1 MPQPPSR
8 PGDPRRQASPPA
20 PPASVP
26 PPAPPA
32 AAAPPPMGAPPAPPV
47 SSAPAASPPQPPA
60 ATAEPPA
67 ASPPEPPAETV
78 APETFNDTQDVATR
92 PCWSC
97 GGQLEFHI
105 ESQQLQ
111 CPQCGY
117 SEAIVHDPNAAVVEQ
132 VYNPHALQAFAG
144 SEMTHAEG
152 EKEIVCQNC
161 GGHTTF
167 VGTMTSTRCPYCATP
182 IQRTDVHEAPD
193 RLRVDAVLPFAIT
206 DDQAS
211 AALENWISKRWF
223 APTEFKK
230 YSTAG
235 SFESVYASYFTYDA
249 SAMTDYRGER
259 GETRTR
265 TVGHGE
271 NRRTETYTEWY
282 HASGRV
288 WNEFDDV
295 TILANTGFTEKYVNK
310 LDPWPAHQIQP
321 YHSDYIAGHLC
332 RTYDRDI
339 QQCFVDARR
348 IMDQTIDQSIR
359 HDIGGSDQRIHDRQT
374 QLSNVTYKHVLL
386 PIWLLTVIYEGQP
399 WQVFI
404 NGATGEIHGERPWSK
419 VKIAATIALVVT
431 IIVVLLVLRS
441 LAG

>member
-1 MPQPPSR
+1 MAAPS
-8 PGDPRRQASPPA
+8 A
-20 PPASVP
+20 PE
-26 PPAPPA
+26 APSTVA
-32 AAAPPPMGAPPAPPV
+32 AAAAA
-47 SSAPAASPPQPPA
+47 AAS
-60 ATAEPPA
+60 ATA
-67 ASPPEPPAETV
+67 
-78 APETFNDTQDVATR
+78 ETFNDTQEVATR

-97 GGQLEFHI
+97 GGQLEFDI
-105 ESQQLQ
+105 ESQGLK
-111 CPQCGY
+111 CPNCGY
-117 SEAIVHDPNAAVVEQ
+117 GEQITHAPDAAVVEQ
-132 VYNPHALQAFAG
+132 AYNPQALKAFAG

-167 VGTMTSTRCPYCATP
+167 IGTMTSTRCPYCATP

-193 RLRVDAVLPFAIT
+193 RLKVDAVLPFAIT
-206 DDQAS
+206 DDRAS
-211 AALENWISKRWF
+211 DLLEGWISKRWF
-223 APTEFKK
+223 APSEFKK

-249 SAMTDYRGER
+249 SAMTDYRGQR
-259 GETRTR
+259 GVTRTR

-282 HASGRV
+282 PASGRV

-295 TILANTGFTEKYVNK
+295 TILGNTGFTPKYVNK
-310 LDPWPAHQIQP
+310 LDPWPSEQIQP
-321 YHSDYIAGHLC
+321 YNSDFIAGHLC

-339 QQCFVDARR
+339 EDCFIDAKN
-348 IMDQTIDQSIR
+348 IMDATIDQTIR
-359 HDIGGSDQRIHDRQT
+359 GDIGGSDQRIHEART

-419 VKIAATIALVVT
+419 VKIAATVATVILVIVAL
-431 IIVVLLVLRS
+431 IVLRT